1 MKKFLLISVLLFSFY
16 SNSFCILKSDDL
28 IDKNLKYVVK
38 VISEIDGTVYREGFG
53 VYLNN
58 YGAVLTLY
66 NNIVGF
72 KDVKFV
78 NYKGDTLYA
87 KSIIGLDKTA
97 DLVLINVGV
106 FSQEKIDLDLSPKI
120 KINDKIS
127 IIGVNTKKI
136 DTIYSGIVTEN
147 YVNNDGISLY
157 TYMGKIIPGIE
168 GGLVFNEK
176 NKLIGLT
183 KGLYRN
189 NYFSGYILPLNY
201 AKGLLEKSNKVNIS
215 LTDSSVFSI
224 YNIYYWRG
232 IYAAEKGVN
241 DYLEAINHFK
251 VALNAKPNDIN
262 TYFQLGLVFGL
273 SGMYDSSAHYYK
285 ESIKLDPKFIYGY
298 LNLAVSYMMNQDFSS
313 ATPVL
318 KEAIKINSSNE
329 RVNFYLAFALMK
341 NGAYSESIK
350 YYKKAL
356 ELKPN
361 NPEVMEYLAE
371 AYYLSKKY
379 RDAVKYANNALKI
392 NPQAANA
399 LYVIGLV
406 HFELGEITEAEKIQK
421 ELELIDRLKANLL
434 LDKINSKKN

>member
-38 VISEIDGTVYREGFG
+38 VISEIDGTIYREGFG
-53 VYLNN
+53 IYLNN

-106 FSQEKIDLDLSPKI
+106 FSQDKIDLDLSPKI

-127 IIGVNTKKI
+127 IIGVNTNKI

-201 AKGLLEKSNKVNIS
+201 AKDLLEKSNKVNIS

-251 VALNAKPNDIN
+251 VALKAKPNDIN

-273 SGMYDSSAHYYK
+273 SGMFDSSAHYYK
-285 ESIKLDPKFIYGY
+285 ESIKMDPKFFYAY
-298 LNLAVSYMMNQDFSS
+298 LNLAVTYMMNQDFAS

-318 KEAIKINSSNE
+318 KEAVKINSLNE
-329 RVNFYLAFALMK
+329 RANFYLAFALMK
-341 NGAYSESIK
+341 NGEYSESIK

-371 AYYLSKKY
+371 AYYLTKKY
-379 RDAVKYANNALKI
+379 RDAVKFANNALKI
-392 NPQAANA
+392 NPQSANA

-406 HFELGEITEAEKIQK
+406 HFELGEKTEAEKIQK
-421 ELELIDRLKANLL
+421 ELELIDKIKANLL
-434 LDKINSKKN
+434 LNKINGEKN

>member
-127 IIGVNTKKI
+127 IIGINTKKI

-341 NGAYSESIK
+341 NGEYSESIK